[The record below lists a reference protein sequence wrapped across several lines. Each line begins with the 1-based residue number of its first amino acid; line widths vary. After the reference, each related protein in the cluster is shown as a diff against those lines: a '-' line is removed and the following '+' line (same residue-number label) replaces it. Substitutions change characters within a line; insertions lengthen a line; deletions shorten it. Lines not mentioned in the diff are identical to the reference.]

1 VEESSWRGYCS
12 KWEWG
17 RHEDADDGERIFVWA
32 DEGYFVRGGQA
43 MNWTCDLL
51 EARLSDYLEGL
62 LKGPE
67 RAAFEAHANSCAD
80 CAPLLDSVRSL
91 VGEMHAM
98 EELEAPPRLVYAILD
113 KTLGPRETVTG
124 WQAFLNVIRGLA
136 TPKFAYSVA
145 SVMATLIIIL
155 GASGFSL
162 RKPKLADL
170 RPAAIYQSAD
180 RGVHLVRARCVKY
193 VSDLRVVYEI
203 QSRLRQDENN
213 LQTVPE
219 ELLPKSSPEKNP
231 GQTDQQKPSQPR
243 QQNRANETS
252 RQLELLAAGMP
263 MMGERSGR

>member
-1 VEESSWRGYCS
+1 
-12 KWEWG
+12 
-17 RHEDADDGERIFVWA
+17 
-32 DEGYFVRGGQA
+32 
-43 MNWTCDLL
+43 MTWTCDLI

-62 LKGPE
+62 LQAPE

-80 CAPLLDSVRSL
+80 CAPLVASVRGL

-98 EELEAPPRLVYAILD
+98 EELETPPRLVYSILD

-124 WQAFLNVIRGLA
+124 WQGFLNAIRGLA
-136 TPKFAYSVA
+136 TPKFAYGAA

-170 RPAAIYQSAD
+170 RPAAIYQNAD
-180 RGVHLVRARCVKY
+180 RQAHKVIARSVRY

-213 LQTVPE
+213 LQTTPE
-219 ELLPKSSPEKNP
+219 QMLPKPLPEKIP
-231 GQTDQQKPSQPR
+231 GQTDEHKPSQPR
-243 QQNRANETS
+243 QQNRANEAS
-252 RQLELLAAGMP
+252 RQLEMLAAEFPGLS
-263 MMGERSGR
+263 ERSVR

>member
-1 VEESSWRGYCS
+1 
-12 KWEWG
+12 
-17 RHEDADDGERIFVWA
+17 
-32 DEGYFVRGGQA
+32 
-43 MNWTCDLL
+43 MTWTCDLI

-62 LKGPE
+62 LQEPE

-80 CAPLLDSVRSL
+80 CAPLVASVRGL

-98 EELEAPPRLVYAILD
+98 EELEAPPRLVYSILD
-113 KTLGPRETVTG
+113 NTLGPRETVTG
-124 WQAFLNVIRGLA
+124 WQGFLNAIRGLA
-136 TPKFAYSVA
+136 TPKFAYGAA
-145 SVMATLIIIL
+145 SVMATLFIVL

-213 LQTVPE
+213 LQTTPE
-219 ELLPKSSPEKNP
+219 EMLPKSSPEKNP
-231 GQTDQQKPSQPR
+231 GQTDDHKPSQPR
-243 QQNRANETS
+243 QQNRANEVS
-252 RQLELLAAGMP
+252 RQLEMMATEFPLLR
-263 MMGERSGR
+263 ERSIR